1 MAKMAQRYLRAIVDC
16 SDCDEVMQTR
26 ILAVKG
32 GQTAKLRQH
41 WNLYGLE
48 YDLMGLD
55 IPRYV
60 NCPPYWLELDTGEI
74 IEGINKPDIDGKWKF
89 FDKAKNKEW
98 QPKPRIDHRHHAMDA
113 ITVACANRGLIQ
125 KMAEE
130 NDINKIHYPLP
141 LTSVESLADFRRK
154 VISCLKDIKV
164 SHKPNHSKAG
174 QFHKE
179 TGRTVLCQNPDDPNS
194 LITVYS
200 RKILQ
205 VVKSAKDL
213 TKLLIPETI
222 KNEWHEDIAE
232 HKAKQAKLVQDFELY
247 MNTAEQILI
256 AENEQGVAEGK
267 KETKITEG
275 RILLKAFR
283 IIQDK
288 GLWKGDKFRC
298 YSSSSSMINIPKHGV
313 AYEAQNNHCID
324 FYQKNGKI
332 GWEVIKRFDANQADF
347 EPQWKKEGGKIIW
360 SVQQG
365 DILELDTPDE
375 WKQYTDKER
384 CLAKVKKFSDGD
396 LSIDYITDA
405 RMTSPKDKNLQ
416 YMFVDSKRLRSIN
429 AICKANIR
437 KVELTPFGKI
447 KKKHKAL
454 WNGTKTAA

>member
-1 MAKMAQRYLRAIVDC
+1 
-16 SDCDEVMQTR
+16 
-26 ILAVKG
+26 
-32 GQTAKLRQH
+32 
-41 WNLYGLE
+41 
-48 YDLMGLD
+48 
-55 IPRYV
+55 
-60 NCPPYWLELDTGEI
+60 
-74 IEGINKPDIDGKWKF
+74 
-89 FDKAKNKEW
+89 
-98 QPKPRIDHRHHAMDA
+98 
-113 ITVACANRGLIQ
+113 
-125 KMAEE
+125 MAEE

-256 AENEQGVAEGK
+256 AENKQGVAEGK

-298 YSSSSSMINIPKHGV
+298 YSNSSS
-313 AYEAQNNHCID
+313 
-324 FYQKNGKI
+324 
-332 GWEVIKRFDANQADF
+332 
-347 EPQWKKEGGKIIW
+347 
-360 SVQQG
+360 
-365 DILELDTPDE
+365 
-375 WKQYTDKER
+375 
-384 CLAKVKKFSDGD
+384 
-396 LSIDYITDA
+396 
-405 RMTSPKDKNLQ
+405 
-416 YMFVDSKRLRSIN
+416 
-429 AICKANIR
+429 IR
-437 KVELTPFGKI
+437 D
-447 KKKHKAL
+447 
-454 WNGTKTAA
+454 

>member
-1 MAKMAQRYLRAIVDC
+1 MAQRYLRAIVDC

-60 NCPPYWLELDTGEI
+60 DCSPYWLELNTGEI

-141 LTSVESLADFRRK
+141 LTSVKSVADFRRK
-154 VISCLKDIKV
+154 VISCLKDVKV

-256 AENEQGVAEGK
+256 AENEQGMAEGK
-267 KETKITEG
+267 KEIKITEG

-298 YSSSSSMINIPKHGV
+298 YSNSSSMINIPKHGV
-313 AYEAQNNHCID
+313 AYEAQNNHCVD

-347 EPQWKKEGGKIIW
+347 EPQWQKEGGKIIW

-384 CLAKVKKFSDGD
+384 CLAKVKKFSDGAVT
-396 LSIDYITDA
+396 IDFVSDA

-416 YMFVDSKRLRSIN
+416 YMFVDSLVNRGLSYFTN
-429 AICKANIR
+429 NKAR
-437 KVELTPFGKI
+437 KIELTPFGKI
-447 KKKHKAL
+447 KKKHKVL